1 MSKRA
6 NSAKVVGEFVAG
18 GVEYVI
24 VPKAAF
30 LGREVLPP
38 GTVDAA
44 EYIRSSIG
52 ADLRRAREHAG
63 LTQAELAKKLKR
75 SQPLVASSESGRVK
89 VGEDYVRRV
98 LKACGLPRDW
108 KG

>member
-1 MSKRA
+1 VRK
-6 NSAKVVGEFVAG
+6 KQGIVGEFVAG

-30 LGREVLPP
+30 LGRAALPP

-44 EYIRSSIG
+44 GYIREAIG
-52 ADLRRAREHAG
+52 RDLRKAREHAG

-75 SQPLVASSESGRVK
+75 SQPLVASAESGRVR
-89 VGEDYVRRV
+89 VGEKYTAAV
-98 LKACGLPRDW
+98 LKACGLPTDW